1 MTEFTNVQQHKA
13 RKRYVCHLCGSAI
26 LPGAEYVYEA
36 SKWDG
41 ELHQMRRHI
50 HCDAI
55 LNAYCDK
62 EEVCEYTESEVLEWA
77 CDNACAGC
85 RHANEDGVC
94 EDGGTDAVFVCEIAQ
109 EKLLPPQYLEAAKKS
124 VVDNDESLEG

>member
-1 MTEFTNVQQHKA
+1 MTEFTNVQQYKA
-13 RKRYVCHLCGSAI
+13 RKRYVCHLCGHAI

-41 ELHQMRRHI
+41 EVHQMRRHI

-55 LNAYCDK
+55 LDAFSRDECP
-62 EEVCEYTESEVLEWA
+62 EEYTESEVWEWA
-77 CDNACAGC
+77 CDRACAGC
-85 RHANEDGVC
+85 SHADEDGDC
-94 EDGGTDAVFVCEIAQ
+94 EDGGTDAVWACEIAQ